1 MGITTITYIGTPI
14 GYNYSLLIAKLPLE
28 VALNVHNIVPVS
40 VVISRVKWSHYLY
53 YTSLTQDQLDTQ
65 T

>member
-40 VVISRVKWSHYLY
+40 VVISRVK
-53 YTSLTQDQLDTQ
+53 
-65 T
+65 